1 MGKIKVIIIG
11 AGVRGRYTY
20 GTYFEKHKDLYEVVA
35 VVENKVGRR
44 NKLKEIFNLD
54 ESMVYENLD
63 DFFKKEKFAHAVI
76 ISTMDN
82 SHYEVS
88 LKSLQ
93 KGYDVLVEGP
103 VVNSLDQ
110 LIHLNKI
117 CEENKDKI
125 FMPAMNYRYS
135 AFFDKLKNIID
146 SNELGQLININ
157 YNSFIG
163 YEEFAHK
170 YVRGNW
176 RLDSDTAPIFLTNSC
191 YDLDIL
197 EYLTN
202 SYCEKVSAFGDL
214 NHFKGENITEDMSQ
228 SCEDCLKNKECIY
241 YAREVYLNNNELKKA
256 VHIEPTDKNVVK
268 NLKINQYGQCV
279 YTCDNNVCDN
289 LVGILKLENNIN
301 VNLNISAFTK
311 EKNTNIRLMFT
322 GGEVY
327 GELEKNLITIKKFNN
342 NNEMRIRIQKDDRD
356 EKMIEA
362 FLTSIKNKNHTK
374 IKSKV
379 SSTISSHLVA
389 FCLEF
394 ARINESVV
402 NVKDF
407 YNEAFEMTELI
418 ENSFS

>member
-1 MGKIKVIIIG
+1 M
-11 AGVRGRYTY
+11 
-20 GTYFEKHKDLYEVVA
+20 
-35 VVENKVGRR
+35 
-44 NKLKEIFNLD
+44 
-54 ESMVYENLD
+54 
-63 DFFKKEKFAHAVI
+63 
-76 ISTMDN
+76 
-82 SHYEVS
+82 
-88 LKSLQ
+88 
-93 KGYDVLVEGP
+93 
-103 VVNSLDQ
+103 
-110 LIHLNKI
+110 
-117 CEENKDKI
+117 
-125 FMPAMNYRYS
+125 
-135 AFFDKLKNIID
+135 
-146 SNELGQLININ
+146 
-157 YNSFIG
+157 
-163 YEEFAHK
+163 
-170 YVRGNW
+170 RGNW